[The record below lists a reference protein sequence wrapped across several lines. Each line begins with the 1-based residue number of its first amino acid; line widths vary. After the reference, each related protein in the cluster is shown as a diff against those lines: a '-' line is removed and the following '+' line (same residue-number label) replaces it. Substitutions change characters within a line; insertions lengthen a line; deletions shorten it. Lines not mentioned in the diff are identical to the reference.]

1 MSKRW
6 NTIDEK
12 KIIELYSSGKTYEH
26 IGKQL
31 NRTPNA
37 IKLRLELIVY
47 DNINKGK
54 TIKLLSQQLK
64 TTEDNIKKLYY
75 SHKSFIETK
84 ESKESKTSTTSTT
97 NINTQNKLENEN
109 NMYEILIKNYELKQ
123 KIKKLYTPEQLEKLI
138 KKYF

>member
-6 NTIDEK
+6 NNADEK
-12 KIIELYSSGKTYEH
+12 KIIELYSAGKTYEH

-54 TIKLLSQQLK
+54 TIKLLMQLLN

-84 ESKESKTSTTSTT
+84 ESKVRDT
-97 NINTQNKLENEN
+97 NNKSNNKNKLENEN

-123 KIKKLYTPEQLEKLI
+123 KIKKIYTPEQLEKLI